1 MSSRSAVFATV
12 GLVLVASAAVIVW
25 QQDAGDDATA
35 PTTTITTTST
45 TTSTTSTTTT
55 STTTTTTTIPPED
68 LAVAALLNSMSLRE
82 KAEQLV
88 VVGATGNLGLSID
101 ETLGTRCLGGVF
113 VSRNVGNWSAA
124 DDLGAATAAITE
136 ITNGADSCVLPPL
149 VTTDAEAG
157 TRVLKVPVSPLPEP
171 AILEANHAADPAT
184 TDEGLAPAASAFAG
198 ELWDAGIHVNLGVI
212 ADVDVGG
219 DYYMARQRRSFGRD
233 PETVA
238 AISAALVEGHCA
250 AGVAATLKHFP
261 NQGSTVDDPH
271 RADSVSTNDFAAW
284 QAFGRIP
291 YIDTRA
297 PLIMTGHI
305 RYADV
310 DDGTPATL
318 SSTITT
324 GWLRQDVGYAGVVI
338 TDDLHGM
345 RGVAD
350 DYAPEQRGTDAIA
363 AGADLVLY
371 ADDVFVAAVIDAI
384 VARAEADPA
393 FAARIDE
400 SVERVIRLKG
410 ALGLVASLDPAWLPL
425 CGASE

>member
-1 MSSRSAVFATV
+1 
-12 GLVLVASAAVIVW
+12 
-25 QQDAGDDATA
+25 
-35 PTTTITTTST
+35 
-45 TTSTTSTTTT
+45 
-55 STTTTTTTIPPED
+55 
-68 LAVAALLNSMSLRE
+68 MSLRE

-88 VVGATGNLGLSID
+88 VVGAAGDLGSSID
-101 ETLGTRCLGGVF
+101 ETLGTRCIGGVF
-113 VSRNVGNWSAA
+113 VSKNVGNWSAA
-124 DDLGAATAAITE
+124 EDLGAATAAITE

-171 AILEANHAADPAT
+171 AILEANHVADPGT
-184 TDEGLAPAASAFAG
+184 TDEGLAPAAAAFAG
-198 ELWDAGIHVNLGVI
+198 ELRDAGVHVNLGVI

-219 DYYMARQRRSFGRD
+219 DYYMARQRRSFGHD

-238 AISAALVEGHCA
+238 AISGAMVEGHCA

-284 QAFGRIP
+284 QATGRIP
-291 YIDTRA
+291 YVDTRA

-318 SSTITT
+318 SPTITT
-324 GWLRQDVGYAGVVI
+324 GWLRQDVGYGGVVI

-350 DYAPEQRGTDAIA
+350 DYAPAQRGTDAIA
-363 AGADLVLY
+363 AGADLALY
-371 ADDVFVAAVIDAI
+371 VDDVFVAAVIDAI
-384 VARAEADPA
+384 VARAEVDPA
-393 FAARIDE
+393 FAARVDE

-410 ALGLVASLDPAWLPL
+410 ALGLVASIDPAWLPL
-425 CGASE
+425 CGPPE